1 MKKIYQ
7 FIVIFL
13 LLIETN
19 FFSLIKLPTFIS
31 ALTSY
36 HTKQLTLIVCL
47 FSFVLWFLFEKMS
60 RHTVSRYYNTPIVIF
75 LFSTIVISIMSML
88 IYNQSILSVLRV
100 SYFYYIILLFY
111 FLSYFC
117 WKDKK
122 NYHFLINS
130 IILFGTIYSI
140 LLIVQY
146 LFFKSGLDA
155 FLIFNDE
162 NLVVL
167 SKSINPRIA
176 RPADFIAF
184 SSVLLFSKIVT
195 GNAFSINKSK
205 LWILLLIELIYILLV
220 SQTRMY
226 IIALLIS
233 FSISVLFIKRRNQ
246 GMSIVVYII
255 LVPVIFLMANDSLS
269 KFFSSF
275 MTGDRVSST
284 LIRSQE
290 ILFYSRQIFSNGII
304 GRGFIDISSPDYVLL
319 NHGPFGTYNTSDIG
333 IIGFLSIYGLCGG
346 LFLVFTI
353 RKIIRTL
360 KNNKENALQLK
371 SIELIT
377 LCPYFLLVSLTLFY
391 TDIQRIIYLPI
402 ILTIFEFAHK
412 ESIEKARDS

>member
-1 MKKIYQ
+1 
-7 FIVIFL
+7 
-13 LLIETN
+13 
-19 FFSLIKLPTFIS
+19 
-31 ALTSY
+31 
-36 HTKQLTLIVCL
+36 
-47 FSFVLWFLFEKMS
+47 
-60 RHTVSRYYNTPIVIF
+60 
-75 LFSTIVISIMSML
+75 
-88 IYNQSILSVLRV
+88 
-100 SYFYYIILLFY
+100 
-111 FLSYFC
+111 
-117 WKDKK
+117 
-122 NYHFLINS
+122 
-130 IILFGTIYSI
+130 
-140 LLIVQY
+140 
-146 LFFKSGLDA
+146 
-155 FLIFNDE
+155 
-162 NLVVL
+162 
-167 SKSINPRIA
+167 
-176 RPADFIAF
+176 
-184 SSVLLFSKIVT
+184 
-195 GNAFSINKSK
+195 
-205 LWILLLIELIYILLV
+205 
-220 SQTRMY
+220 
-226 IIALLIS
+226 
-233 FSISVLFIKRRNQ
+233 
-246 GMSIVVYII
+246 MSIVVYII

-391 TDIQRIIYLPI
+391 TDIQRLIYLPI